1 MYNKM
6 RVYNN
11 PRMVSLP
18 KLEDIQY
25 YIYAL
30 ENDKG
35 LVKIGIS
42 KDISQRVLSLSG
54 SNGGGNYIVRVAVSP
69 TTYLKTLE
77 SSLHDM
83 FNKYRVRG
91 TEWFDGISFEEVV
104 IKMDEIFSSSS
115 YERTN
120 EMRKQAGGYK

>member
-11 PRMVSLP
+11 PKMVSLP

-77 SSLHDM
+77 SSLHDI
-83 FNKYRVRG
+83 FNKYRVKG

-120 EMRKQAGGYK
+120 KMRKQAGGYR

>member
-1 MYNKM
+1 MYSKM

-11 PRMVSLP
+11 PKMVSLP
-18 KLEDIQY
+18 KIEDIQY

-69 TTYLKTLE
+69 TTYLRTLE
-77 SSLHDM
+77 HSFHDM
-83 FNKYRVRG
+83 FNRYRVKG
-91 TEWFDGISFEEVV
+91 TEWFDGISFEEIVTT
-104 IKMDEIFSSSS
+104 MDDIFSSSS
-115 YERTN
+115 YERNN

>member
-11 PRMVSLP
+11 PKMVSLP

-77 SSLHDM
+77 SSLHDI
-83 FNKYRVRG
+83 FNKYRVKG

-120 EMRKQAGGYK
+120 EMRKQAGGYR